1 MINQWNQ
8 RVDDFLEGM
17 RNFPMSFQDINNF
30 LTLYIANCDSSLYFG
45 FTFKAMICEIH
56 SVSWNVKVEMFSSH
70 QIELGHCFSISQRT
84 ILILI
89 LILEPS
95 RKVIKWS
102 FHRPKLVLF
111 GKLIAFEWWKKWHIL
126 ENIIKN
132 WKEIKNIVACRSRN
146 IIFLKIMQ
154 NPCAAAGAK
163 KLQALII
170 HIAYVNILHYHKYDF

>member
-1 MINQWNQ
+1 MLINSGTWW
-8 RVDDFLEGM
+8 RVFHPTSAFILNLFEDF
-17 RNFPMSFQDINNF
+17 
-30 LTLYIANCDSSLYFG
+30 C

-56 SVSWNVKVEMFSSH
+56 SISWNVKVEMFSSH

-111 GKLIAFEWWKKWHIL
+111 SKLIAFEWWKKWHIL
-126 ENIIKN
+126 GNIIKN
-132 WKEIKNIVACRSRN
+132 WKEIKTIVACRSRN

-154 NPCAAAGAK
+154 NLSAAAGAK
-163 KLQALII
+163 KIASPYHPHCICKYLALP
-170 HIAYVNILHYHKYDF
+170 